1 MTHNFL
7 YILAGT
13 HLDHDS
19 KFFMVG
25 VGESERMR
33 KHQAWLEAY
42 AFEHGHF
49 FVRWTPDAVEFCRKC
64 IDSVGLA
71 MIDVKCIKAPELR
84 KFLQTGQ
91 EEPAFY
97 QSALN
102 RHRLLMQID
111 SRYYFYSQINKSA
124 KKTQAE

>member
-1 MTHNFL
+1 MIHNFL
-7 YILAGT
+7 YILADT
-13 HLDHDS
+13 QVDHDS

-25 VGESERMR
+25 VGESEMML
-33 KHQAWLEAY
+33 KHRAWLEAY

-49 FVRWTPDAVEFCRKC
+49 FVPWTSDAVEFVRKC
-64 IDSVGLA
+64 IDSVGLS
-71 MIDVKCIKAPELR
+71 MMDIKCIKAPELC

-111 SRYYFYSQINKSA
+111 SRYYFCSQI
-124 KKTQAE
+124 KKGPK

>member
-13 HLDHDS
+13 RLDHDS

-33 KHQAWLEAY
+33 KHQAWLEAF

-64 IDSVGLA
+64 LDSVGLD
-71 MIDVKCIKAPELR
+71 MIDVKYIKAPELC
-84 KFLQTGQ
+84 KFLQTGR

-111 SRYYFYSQINKSA
+111 SRYYFNSQINKSA
-124 KKTQAE
+124 AKSQVK